1 MGRIGP
7 MLCDSL
13 VDIANEVKSELILR
27 VEVGDAPPGPRGR
40 SGGHQF
46 CMSYMYKTTPL
57 VIHFSKGHG

>member
-1 MGRIGP
+1 MGRIGLERP

-27 VEVGDAPPGPRGR
+27 VEVRDAPQGPGVEVVAINV
-40 SGGHQF
+40 
-46 CMSYMYKTTPL
+46 YKTTPL